1 MIWNRAIKVWLK
13 YNFLGVKTH
22 MCTHSLLW
30 PKSCLSGGL
39 CVLHACVYRC
49 CMCVVTVVCVHRY
62 IYRNE
67 NFVSNTLE
75 PGISDKELGL
85 LICPAD
91 PGRRADDL
99 PDRIWDPVRL
109 RSRSSPPG
117 FLWAIVWNSHI
128 QTKLCSHI
136 ILRELPSGLQNC
148 FLEPCVWKRLLPKKH
163 LSLSSST
170 STSSHT

>member
-1 MIWNRAIKVWLK
+1 
-13 YNFLGVKTH
+13 
-22 MCTHSLLW
+22 MC
-30 PKSCLSGGL
+30 
-39 CVLHACVYRC
+39 
-49 CMCVVTVVCVHRY
+49 VVCVHRY

-91 PGRRADDL
+91 PGRRVDDL

-117 FLWAIVWNSHI
+117 FLWAIV
-128 QTKLCSHI
+128 
-136 ILRELPSGLQNC
+136 
-148 FLEPCVWKRLLPKKH
+148 
-163 LSLSSST
+163 
-170 STSSHT
+170 